1 MKIYALICHK
11 LVLTQFWPKVVSWR
25 FEITTDE
32 VGRDGV
38 DRSVLFS
45 YSRFVVDTP
54 LDLKNTTS

>member
-1 MKIYALICHK
+1 MKIYAYICHNF
-11 LVLTQFWPKVVSWR
+11 VLTQFWPKVVSWR

-45 YSRFVVDTP
+45 CSRFVVDTP
-54 LDLKNTTS
+54 LDINNTTS